1 VKPYDVVSALEEVV
15 AEYGGSKYAVA
26 VDSCTNAILLALKYT
41 KMINEQ
47 WTDADGD
54 KMRRGPEL
62 HFVDLPK
69 KTYVGVAYAVLNAGL
84 KCTFRDE
91 IWSGAYKLG
100 GTNIIDSARRFRKGM
115 YVKNSLYCLSGHW
128 GKHLRMGNGGFIL
141 TDDYEAATILKIMRF
156 DGRTAGLPPKM
167 DNFIYPS
174 HHCYMIPENAA
185 RGLMLMS
192 YMPDDNL
199 DIPWDEYCDLSQFP
213 IFRDKW
219 EFQGN

>member
-1 VKPYDVVSALEEVV
+1 MEGEL
-15 AEYGGSKYAVA
+15 YGATS
-26 VDSCTNAILLALKYT
+26 TLKT
-41 KMINEQ
+41 V
-47 WTDADGD
+47 G
-54 KMRRGPEL
+54 
-62 HFVDLPK
+62 LPN

-84 KCTFRDE
+84 KCTFRDYQ
-91 IWSGAYKLG
+91 WQGAYPLE

-128 GKHLRMGNGGFIL
+128 SKVLKMGRGGFIL

-167 DNFIYPS
+167 DNFIYPGY
-174 HHCYMIPENAA
+174 HCYMLPSEAA
-185 RGLMLMS
+185 HGLMLMAS
-192 YMPDDNL
+192 MPNDNL
-199 DIPWDEYCDLSQFP
+199 DVPWDDYTDLSQYP